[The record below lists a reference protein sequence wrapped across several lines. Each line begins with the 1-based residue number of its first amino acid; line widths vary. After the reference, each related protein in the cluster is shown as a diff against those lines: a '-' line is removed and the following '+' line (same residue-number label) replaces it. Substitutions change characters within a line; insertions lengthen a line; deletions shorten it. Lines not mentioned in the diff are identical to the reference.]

1 MIEHA
6 GDADAGAEPP
16 LDDVHRSERVTASE
30 TLFTGQIFDV
40 VRETFDLPA
49 GPVTR
54 EFVAHSGAVAVL
66 ALDEQ
71 DRVLLIRQYRHPV
84 GVSEW
89 ELPAGLLDV
98 AGEEPVE
105 AARRELAEETDLAA
119 DTWHV
124 LADHRSS
131 PGFTDEA
138 LRTFLARGISHV
150 PEAERFDRVDEE
162 RDMPTRWV
170 PLEKALEAVLAGD
183 LQNPTLVIGILAAH
197 AGRARGWATLRPS
210 DAPWASRPARR

>member
-1 MIEHA
+1 MSEVEA
-6 GDADAGAEPP
+6 VAADDLPLADAYGSVPA
-16 LDDVHRSERVTASE
+16 TATE
-30 TLFTGQIFDV
+30 TVFRGKIFDV
-40 VRETFDLPA
+40 VRESFALPS
-49 GPVTR
+49 GEVTR
-54 EFVAHSGAVAVL
+54 EFVAHAGAVAVV

-98 AGEEPVE
+98 AGESPLE

-119 DTWHV
+119 DEWYA

-138 LRTFLARGISHV
+138 LRTFLARGISEV
-150 PEAERFDRVDEE
+150 PEADRHERVAEE
-162 RDMPTRWV
+162 ADMPTRWA
-170 PLEKALEAVLAGD
+170 PLEDVVEAVLAGR
-183 LQNPTLVIGILAAH
+183 LQNPTLVIGVLAAH
-197 AGRARGWATLRPS
+197 AGRERGWSTLRPA
-210 DAPWASRPARR
+210 DAPWSSRPRRR